1 MLAALGIWLNSSL
14 FVFLWAACIMWDGM
28 GDRVCVALV
37 LLMNRV
43 GGWEWTR
50 LNVAK

>member
-1 MLAALGIWLNSSL
+1 MLLVLLAAHDSCL
-14 FVFLWAACIMWDGM
+14 VAYRAACIMWDGM

-43 GGWEWTR
+43 GGLEWTR

>member
-1 MLAALGIWLNSSL
+1 
-14 FVFLWAACIMWDGM
+14 M

-50 LNVAK
+50 LNVAKKALDTHTHTYLFLINIHSHRLQIWKG